1 MRALATAT
9 ASRHWFA
16 ASARNNRSVD
26 RENEMALELEGLVD
40 GGVHAKKTLG
50 RASRPEPLQFALSP
64 SDRSVEP
71 APGSSA
77 RPTRRSNASA
87 GGGARE
93 LHHDAGRGKADFG
106 AGKRIKEP
114 AQRQA
119 LQIGRTRRRG
129 REASCAI
136 AMGRRRGIAEA
147 CDRGHRKTGTVC

>member
-64 SDRSVEP
+64 SDRSSRD
-71 APGSSA
+71 GY
-77 RPTRRSNASA
+77 A
-87 GGGARE
+87 GAV
-93 LHHDAGRGKADFG
+93 
-106 AGKRIKEP
+106 
-114 AQRQA
+114 
-119 LQIGRTRRRG
+119 RG
-129 REASCAI
+129 RAI
-136 AMGRRRGIAEA
+136 AGTSTKCGADRR
-147 CDRGHRKTGTVC
+147 